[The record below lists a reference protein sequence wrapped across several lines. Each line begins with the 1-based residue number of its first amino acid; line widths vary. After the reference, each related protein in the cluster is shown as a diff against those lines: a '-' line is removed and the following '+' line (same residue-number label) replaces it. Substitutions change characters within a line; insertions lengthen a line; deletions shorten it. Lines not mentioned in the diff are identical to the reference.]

1 MMDFKL
7 IKFVSQKLYNSEKS
21 GLQKFSSKVAFFSV
35 ALGSMGLIIAL
46 SVLDG
51 FDKKLHE
58 NAIKFTKHIRVS
70 SIKGDNLFNIN
81 QSLDKIKQFNEVQG
95 ASALI
100 EREILLKNKSFVD
113 GGLIRSYSSKS
124 DLVNFKSNIK
134 KGTFNFSK
142 SNAKEVVIGEAL
154 AKRMNINIGEDIIVF
169 SIKAE
174 NISDLSNSKIT
185 KLKVIGV
192 YSTGMTQYDN
202 SVVFAP
208 EEYLRNFLEMPVNS
222 ANAIEIMLYDFNNA
236 NNMAGKIE
244 KKLGFPNFAQTVF
257 DFHQG
262 IFTWIEIQKKPIP
275 IVLGLISL
283 VAALNVITSLLI
295 TVIEK
300 TKSVG
305 ILKTLGMSN
314 KNILSV
320 FLLQGVSIGAI
331 GTLVGSS
338 IGFLLVFIQDK
349 FSIIKLS
356 GDIYFLD
363 TAPVDISFWHYE
375 VVIITTIV
383 ISLVATIVPSFIV
396 LKVSPVQ
403 AIRFR

>member
-1 MMDFKL
+1 MNIKL
-7 IKFVSQKLYNSEKS
+7 IRYVSQKLYNSEKS

-51 FDKKLHE
+51 FDKKLHD

-70 SIKGDNLFNIN
+70 SIKGDNLYNIDN
-81 QSLDKIKQFNEVQG
+81 SLKKLSEFKEIKG
-95 ASALI
+95 KSILI
-100 EREILLKNKSFVD
+100 EREVLIKNKDFVD
-113 GGLIRSYSSKS
+113 GGLIRSYNPTT
-124 DLVNFKSNIK
+124 DLVDFKSNIK
-134 KGTFNFSK
+134 QGSFSFS
-142 SNAKEVVIGEAL
+142 SNSAKEVVIGEAL
-154 AKRMNINIGEDIIVF
+154 AQRMNAKIGDNIIIF

-174 NISDLSNSKIT
+174 KMSDLSNSKVA
-185 KLKVIGV
+185 KLKVIGI

-202 SVVFAP
+202 SVVFTS
-208 EEYLRNFLEMPVNS
+208 EDYLRNFLEMPVNS
-222 ANAIEIMLYDFNNA
+222 ANAIEIVLYDYNLA
-236 NNMAGKIE
+236 SSLAGKIE
-244 KKLGFPNFAQTVF
+244 KKLAFPHFAQTVF

-275 IVLGLISL
+275 IVLGLISI
-283 VAALNVITSLLI
+283 VAALNVITTLLI

-300 TKSVG
+300 TKTVG

-314 KNILSV
+314 RNILSV
-320 FLLQGVSIGAI
+320 FLMQGATLGAL
-331 GTLVGSS
+331 GTALGSS
-338 IGFLLVFIQDK
+338 IGFLLVSLQDK

-363 TAPVDISFWHYE
+363 TAPVDISLWHYE
-375 VVIITTIV
+375 VVIFTTII
-383 ISLVATIVPSFIV
+383 ISLLATIVPSLIV

-403 AIRFR
+403 AIKFR

>member
-1 MMDFKL
+1 MNIKL
-7 IKFVSQKLYNSEKS
+7 IRYVSQKLYNSEKS

-51 FDKKLHE
+51 FDKKLHD

-70 SIKGDNLFNIN
+70 SIKGDNLYNVDN
-81 QSLDKIKQFNEVQG
+81 SLKKLSEFKEIKG
-95 ASALI
+95 KSILI
-100 EREILLKNKSFVD
+100 EREVLIKNKDFVD
-113 GGLIRSYSSKS
+113 GGLIRSYNPTT
-124 DLVNFKSNIK
+124 DLVDFKSNIK
-134 KGTFNFSK
+134 KGSFSFS
-142 SNAKEVVIGEAL
+142 SNSAKEVVIGEAL
-154 AKRMNINIGEDIIVF
+154 AQRMNAKIGDNIIIF

-174 NISDLSNSKIT
+174 KMSDLSNSKVA
-185 KLKVIGV
+185 KLKVIGI

-202 SVVFAP
+202 SVVFTS
-208 EEYLRNFLEMPVNS
+208 EDYLRNFLEMPVNS
-222 ANAIEIMLYDFNNA
+222 ANAIEIVLYDYNLA
-236 NNMAGKIE
+236 SSLAGKIE
-244 KKLGFPNFAQTVF
+244 KKLAFPHFAQTVF

-275 IVLGLISL
+275 IVLGLISI
-283 VAALNVITSLLI
+283 VAALNVITTLLI

-300 TKSVG
+300 TKTVG

-314 KNILSV
+314 RNILSV
-320 FLLQGVSIGAI
+320 FLMQGATLGAL
-331 GTLVGSS
+331 GTALGSS
-338 IGFLLVFIQDK
+338 IGFLLVSLQDK

-363 TAPVDISFWHYE
+363 TAPVDISLWHYK
-375 VVIITTIV
+375 VVIFTTII
-383 ISLVATIVPSFIV
+383 ISLLATIVPSLIV

-403 AIRFR
+403 AIKFR